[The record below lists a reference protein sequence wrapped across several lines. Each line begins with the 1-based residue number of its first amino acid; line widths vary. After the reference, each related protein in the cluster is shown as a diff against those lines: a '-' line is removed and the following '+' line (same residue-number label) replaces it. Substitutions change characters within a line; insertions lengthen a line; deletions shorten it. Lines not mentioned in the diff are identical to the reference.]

1 MHQRQSKP
9 WNSYWIVL
17 LQEIDLEGEVGW
29 GWAAPPTRREEKG
42 MGKCGKMC
50 QAGLAATAHSRRQGN
65 KGWCLMPGLGGALL
79 PPLPSTR
86 HQPTHQI
93 ETKQLGKAP
102 VILNLGRGELQMFG
116 VFFFV
121 GFSKQ
126 LLALPMGKSIINRS
140 MLISCATE
148 VWFLTL
154 PVREKNKAIWF
165 HRTTLTEMA
174 AGSLSSYHWFI
185 SSTKYFWQDKSPF
198 ELI

>member
-1 MHQRQSKP
+1 MAGAE
-9 WNSYWIVL
+9 L
-17 LQEIDLEGEVGW
+17 LPLQGGKRKVWENV
-29 GWAAPPTRREEKG
+29 
-42 MGKCGKMC
+42 GKCVK
-50 QAGLAATAHSRRQGN
+50 LDLLLLLTPRRQGN
-65 KGWCLMPGLGGALL
+65 KGWCLMTGLGGALL

-148 VWFLTL
+148 V
-154 PVREKNKAIWF
+154 
-165 HRTTLTEMA
+165 
-174 AGSLSSYHWFI
+174 
-185 SSTKYFWQDKSPF
+185 
-198 ELI
+198 